1 MKAYDLVKMAG
12 GNLVRRKL
20 RTSLTVL
27 GIVIGSI
34 SILLMVALG
43 LGLKD
48 SINEEFAGFTSV
60 NVIEVYKGSNV
71 SQRAR
76 LSEVND
82 GFESLDD
89 LDLEFFQS
97 IEGVE
102 FASPSYRTSAKLI
115 SGQYENMI
123 SIVGV
128 EPEVMDD
135 LGFTLKSGRYLTNED
150 TISAIFGYDAI
161 TSFEQVFVNQ
171 NQYLRTVEEEAEDES
186 FDFFSFDRGGDQN
199 INVDVMVDRIQ
210 MTMDS
215 EYSVQSGATQTPFK
229 VYSMDGVGI
238 LKAGDATRDSN
249 VFMHIDFVKKMV
261 KEYYQTFNAQMPE
274 GYHSAFVKVE
284 NIEDVKRVNKII
296 QSKGYQSFAIAS
308 ILDTVESTLQ
318 VVQIALGA
326 IGGISL
332 VVAAIGITNTMVM
345 AITERKKEIGVMK
358 VIGATIND
366 IKWLFLTEAAMI
378 GCLGGAIGVSVS
390 WGISK
395 LISSPAFSQMMSGG
409 STSEAAFSFTIP
421 LWLILSGLGFTTL
434 VGILSGYLPARQ
446 AMRSSALEAI
456 RNE

>member
-12 GNLVRRKL
+12 SNLIRRKL

-48 SINEEFAGFTSV
+48 SINKEFAGFTSV

-71 SQRAR
+71 SQRSR
-76 LSEVND
+76 LSEAND

-89 LDLEFFQS
+89 IDLAFFES
-97 IEGVE
+97 IEGVA
-102 FASPSYRTSAKLI
+102 FASPSYRTSAKLV
-115 SGQYENMI
+115 SGQYETI
-123 SIVGV
+123 VSVVGV
-128 EPEVMDD
+128 DPEVMGD
-135 LGFTLKSGRYLTNED
+135 LGFTLESGRYLNSDD
-150 TISAIFGYDAI
+150 TISAIFGYDAM
-161 TSFEQVFVNQ
+161 TGFEQVYVNQ
-171 NQYLRTVEEEAEDES
+171 NQYLRSIEEEAEEET
-186 FDFFSFDRGGDQN
+186 FDFFSFDSDDDQN
-199 INVDVMVDRIQ
+199 VLVDVMADRIQ

-215 EYSVQSGATQTPFK
+215 GYSVQNGTTETPFK

-249 VFMHIDFVKKMV
+249 VFMNIDFVKQMV
-261 KEYYQTFNAQMPE
+261 KAYYQVFDMPMKD
-274 GYHSAFVKVE
+274 GYHSAFVKVT

-332 VVAAIGITNTMVM
+332 IVAAIGITNTMVM

-358 VIGATIND
+358 VIGATIKD
-366 IKWLFLTEAAMI
+366 IKWLFLIEAAMI
-378 GCLGGAIGVSVS
+378 GCVGGAIGVSVS

-409 STSEAAFSFTIP
+409 SSSEAAFSFTIP
-421 LWLILSGLGFTTL
+421 FWLILSGLAFTTM